1 MGYFKNALKGLSW
14 MGALRIVT
22 RLLAFGRI
30 AILARILVPA
40 QFGLFGVAAL
50 ALSLL
55 ETFTETG
62 INIFLIQLKKDI
74 NEYINTAWV
83 VSIIRG
89 FLISIVIFFSA
100 PLVSGFFGFP
110 DALPLLRLI
119 SIVPL
124 IRGFINPSIVK
135 LQKDLKFNQEFKLRG
150 VIYLTDALIVVTV
163 ALTTRSAI
171 SLIWGLVG
179 SSLLEVVLSFI
190 YMKPRPTWLIER
202 KKIKQIIER
211 GKWVTGY
218 RIFDYLYQNLD
229 DVIVGKLLGVTPLGL
244 YQVAYKISSLPVSEV
259 AEVFSKV
266 TFPIYVKITADEK
279 RLKKAFLKTAKT
291 SSLIMVLMGLTIVI
305 FPREIVLIILGENW
319 LSTVPILRVLAVF
332 GVFKGIVGIPQSFF
346 LAKEKQEYVTI
357 VTLVTLVTLV
367 ISIFPLVNRY
377 GTIGAAYSAVLG
389 SVVGLL
395 IAFYYTTRMFKNEK
409 K

>member
-22 RLLAFGRI
+22 RLLAFVRI

-40 QFGLFGVAAL
+40 QFGLYGIAAL

-62 INIFLIQLKKDI
+62 INVFLIQLKKDI

-83 VSIIRG
+83 VSIVRG
-89 FLISIVIFFSA
+89 FLISVVIFFSA
-100 PLVSGFFGFP
+100 PLISGFFSFP
-110 DALPLLRLI
+110 DALPLLQLI
-119 SIVPL
+119 SIVPI

-135 LQKDLKFNQEFKLRG
+135 LQKDLKFNQEFKLRTA
-150 VIYLTDALIVVTV
+150 IYLIDALIVIIV
-163 ALTTRSAI
+163 AFTTRSAI
-171 SLIWGLVG
+171 SLVWGLIG

-218 RIFDYLYQNLD
+218 GIFDYLYQNLD
-229 DVIVGKLLGVTPLGL
+229 DAIVGKLLGVVPLGL

-259 AEVFSKV
+259 ADVFSKV
-266 TFPIYVKITADEK
+266 TFPIYVKITSDPK
-279 RLKKAFLKTAKT
+279 RLIRAFLKTAKT
-291 SSLIMVLMGLTIVI
+291 SSLIMVLMGLGIII
-305 FPREIVLIILGENW
+305 FPKEIVLIILGENW
-319 LSTVPILRVLAVF
+319 LSAVPILRVLAVF
-332 GVFKGIVGIPQSFF
+332 GVLKGIVGIPLSLF
-346 LAKEKQEYVTI
+346 LAQEKQEYVTA
-357 VTLVTLVTLV
+357 VTFTTLLSLV
-367 ISIFPLVNRY
+367 ISIIPFVNRY
-377 GTIGAAYSAVLG
+377 GVVGAAYSAVLG

-395 IAFYYTTRMFKNEK
+395 IAFYYTTRMLKNEK

>member
-1 MGYFKNALKGLSW
+1 MGT
-14 MGALRIVT
+14 LRLVT

-62 INIFLIQLKKDI
+62 INIFLIQLKNDI

-83 VSIIRG
+83 VSIVRG

-100 PLVSGFFGFP
+100 PLVSGFFGFT

-135 LQKDLKFNQEFKLRG
+135 LQKDLKFNQEFKLRA

-259 AEVFSKV
+259 ADVFSKV
-266 TFPIYVKITADEK
+266 TFPIYVKITTDEK
-279 RLKKAFLKTAKT
+279 RLKKAFLKTAIT

-377 GTIGAAYSAVLG
+377 GTVGAAYSAVLG

-395 IAFYYTTRMFKNEK
+395 IAFYYTTRVLKNEK

>member
-1 MGYFKNALKGLSW
+1 

-22 RLLAFGRI
+22 RLLAFVRI

-40 QFGLFGVAAL
+40 QFGLYGIAAL

-62 INIFLIQLKKDI
+62 INVFLIQLKKDI

-83 VSIIRG
+83 VSIVRG

-100 PLVSGFFGFP
+100 PLISGFFSFP
-110 DALPLLRLI
+110 DALPLLQLI
-119 SIVPL
+119 SIVPI

-135 LQKDLKFNQEFKLRG
+135 LQKNLKFNQEFKLRTA
-150 VIYLTDALIVVTV
+150 IYLVDALIVVIV
-163 ALTTRSAI
+163 AFTTRSAI
-171 SLIWGLVG
+171 SLVWGLVG
-179 SSLLEVVLSFI
+179 SSILEVILSFT
-190 YMKPRPTWLIER
+190 YMKPRPAWSADM
-202 KKIKQIIER
+202 KKLKQIIER

-218 RIFDYLYQNLD
+218 RILDYLYQNLD
-229 DVIVGKLLGVTPLGL
+229 DAIVGKLLGATPLGI

-266 TFPIYVKITADEK
+266 TFPIYVKITADPV
-279 RLKKAFLKTAKT
+279 RIKKAFLKTAKT
-291 SSLIMVLMGLTIVI
+291 SSLIMVLMGLAIII

-332 GVFKGIVGIPQSFF
+332 GVLKGIVGIPQSFF
-346 LAKEKQEYVTI
+346 LAKEKQEYVTA
-357 VTLVTLVTLV
+357 VTFATLATLM

-377 GTIGAAYSAVLG
+377 GTVGAAYSAVLG
-389 SVVGLL
+389 SAVGLL

>member
-40 QFGLFGVAAL
+40 QFGLYGIAAL

-62 INIFLIQLKKDI
+62 INVFLIQLKKDI

-83 VSIIRG
+83 VSIVRG
-89 FLISIVIFFSA
+89 FLISMVIFFSA
-100 PLVSGFFGFP
+100 PLISGFFNFP

-119 SIVPL
+119 SIVPI

-163 ALTTRSAI
+163 ALTTRSAT

-179 SSLLEVVLSFI
+179 SSLLEVVLSFV

-218 RIFDYLYQNLD
+218 GIFDYLYQNLD
-229 DVIVGKLLGVTPLGL
+229 DAIVGKLLGVAPLGL

-259 AEVFSKV
+259 ADVFSKV
-266 TFPIYVKITADEK
+266 TFPIYVKITSDPK
-279 RLKKAFLKTAKT
+279 RLIKAFLKTAKT
-291 SSLIMVLMGLTIVI
+291 SSLIMVLMGLGIII
-305 FPREIVLIILGENW
+305 FPKEIVLIILGENW
-319 LSTVPILRVLAVF
+319 LSSVPILRVLAVF
-332 GVFKGIVGIPQSFF
+332 GVLKGIVGISLSLF
-346 LAKEKQEYVTI
+346 LAQEKQEYVTA
-357 VTLVTLVTLV
+357 VTFATLLSLV

-377 GTIGAAYSAVLG
+377 GTVGAAYSAVLG

-395 IAFYYTTRMFKNEK
+395 IAFYYTKRMLKNEK

>member
-14 MGALRIVT
+14 MGTLRLVT

-62 INIFLIQLKKDI
+62 INIFLIQLKNDI

-83 VSIIRG
+83 VSIVRG
-89 FLISIVIFFSA
+89 FLISIVIFFFA
-100 PLVSGFFGFP
+100 PLVSGFFGFT

-135 LQKDLKFNQEFKLRG
+135 LQKDLKFNQEFKLRA

-259 AEVFSKV
+259 ADVFSKV
-266 TFPIYVKITADEK
+266 TFPIYVKITTDEK
-279 RLKKAFLKTAKT
+279 RLKKAFLKTAIT

-377 GTIGAAYSAVLG
+377 GTVGAAYSAVLG

-395 IAFYYTTRMFKNEK
+395 IAFYYTTRVLKNEK